1 MSTALPCPDC
11 AADAT
16 GGETEHD
23 PTCPL
28 ARAVD
33 AVTDADQLWFEQ
45 HPGTD
50 CYWRE
55 IQPAEAADIRVWQAE
70 IGQPVPDAAR
80 FAGRV
85 RVTQLA
91 PGLRARDFSGVYFLL
106 LPCGDRA

>member
-1 MSTALPCPDC
+1 MRCPDC
-11 AADAT
+11 AAVAIRR
-16 GGETEHD
+16 ETVHD

-33 AVTDADQLWFEQ
+33 AVADADRLWFEQ
-45 HPGTD
+45 HPGAG

-55 IQPAEAADIRVWQAE
+55 IQPAEAADIRVCQAE
-70 IGQPVPDAAR
+70 IGQPIPDAAQ

-91 PGLRARDFSGVYFLL
+91 PGLRARDFSGAYLL
-106 LPCGDRA
+106 LPCGDLA